1 MKKIWG
7 YLAAALAGFLVGLIT
22 MYKILGDT
30 VKCEVKNIKNKRVGT
45 STTTVPINID
55 AKKERKQRRRSRKN
69 KK

>member
-7 YLAAALAGFLVGLIT
+7 YLAAALAGFSVGLIT
-22 MYKILGDT
+22 MYKIMGDT
-30 VKCEVKNIKNKRVGT
+30 VKVEVKNIKNKRVGT